1 MKSTTI
7 RKQFIDYF
15 QQELNHEFV
24 PSAPVIPQNDPTLL
38 FINAGMN
45 QFKSYFLGE
54 SEPKFKRAVNSQKC
68 IRVSG
73 KHNDLEEVGKDNY
86 HHTFFEMLGNWSF
99 GDYYKPE
106 AIEWAWKL
114 LTEIYGIDKNR
125 LYATVY
131 KNDDES
137 YDLWKK
143 ISGLP
148 KNRILRYGEKD
159 NFWDMGAIGPCG
171 PCSEIHYYR
180 GDDVKNQDPTKVNA
194 DDPNYIELWNLV
206 FIQYNRDKNNKLTPL
221 PKKHVDTGAGLERLA
236 ATLNNKLSNY
246 ETDLFSP
253 IIDKIAD
260 ISKVKYNKNKSG
272 IPHRVIADHLRMLA
286 FSIGDGAFPSNEGRG
301 YVLRRVL
308 RRAARFGIKLNVH
321 EPFIYKLVPTL
332 IDTIGE
338 AFPEIINRQKHIQQ
352 VIKSEEKSF
361 GLTLDKGLEIFEDI
375 ANKVKKN
382 NNKIIQGADVFKLYD
397 TFGFPV
403 DLTNMLAE
411 EKQLKINMNS
421 FNNLMKKQKEM
432 ARSKSKFG
440 TVKTLTLEE
449 TLEMTEKI
457 ESKKTQN
464 SKFIGYNNFTSESNL
479 LKQIQLDKDFYL
491 VFDQT
496 PFYPES
502 GGQAGDKGEIIISG
516 KKYFIIDT
524 QKRNDDILHKI
535 KSKLKI
541 SQNINP
547 VKLIVDKENR
557 LGSARNHTATHL
569 LQAALREVLGD
580 HVHQSGSFVSSKYL
594 RFDFTHYEKIKEK
607 DLDKIL
613 NLVNQKIIKNI
624 PVEPKTEKYKNA
636 IQNGVIALFGEKYSD
651 NVRSI
656 KVGDFSYELCGG
668 THVKYTGEIGPF
680 IIKSESG
687 VASGIRRIEAIT
699 GKRSIDSLLKYNKIL
714 TELSYIMDS
723 PISKIASKVENV
735 FKHRRTLKKTINR
748 LRKKLI
754 GYSVDE
760 YIKSPIKING
770 HNLYLNIVEVNSI
783 DELKNIGDKVRE
795 KLKSSVAIFGTV
807 LNSTPQVLC
816 IVTDDLV
823 KEGINAGKIVGMIG
837 KKLGGGGGGRPH
849 MAIAGGKKPELLEKI
864 ISSIKEDNNIKKLL

>member
-15 QQELNHEFV
+15 QKELNHEFV
-24 PSAPVIPQNDPTLL
+24 PSAPVIPHNDPTLL

-54 SEPKFKRAVNSQKC
+54 SKPKFKRAVNSQKC

-73 KHNDLEEVGKDNY
+73 KHNDLEEVGRDNY

-131 KNDDES
+131 KDDDES
-137 YDLWKK
+137 FDLWKK

-148 KNRILRYGEKD
+148 KDRILRYGKKD
-159 NFWDMGAIGPCG
+159 NFWDMGAVGPCG
-171 PCSEIHYYR
+171 PCSEIHYYN
-180 GDDVKNQDPTKVNA
+180 GDDIKNQDPTKINSG
-194 DDPNYIELWNLV
+194 DPNYIELWNLV
-206 FIQYNRDKNNKLTPL
+206 FIQYNRDKNNKLTLL
-221 PKKHVDTGAGLERLA
+221 PKKHVDTGAGLERLT

-253 IIDKIAD
+253 IIDKIAN
-260 ISKVKYNKNKSG
+260 ISKVKYNKNKTG
-272 IPHRVIADHLRMLA
+272 IPHRVIADHLRMLT

-308 RRAARFGIKLNVH
+308 RRAARFGIKLNLH

-332 IDTIGE
+332 IDTMGE
-338 AFPEIINRQKHIQQ
+338 TFPEIINRQKHIQQ

-375 ANKVKKN
+375 ANKVKKKN
-382 NNKIIQGADVFKLYD
+382 ISRIPGEDVFKLYD

-411 EKQLKINMNS
+411 EKNLNIDIDS
-421 FNNLMKKQKEM
+421 FNKLMKKQQEM
-432 ARSKSKFG
+432 ARAKSQFG
-440 TVKTLTLEE
+440 QKRMKVNVKVVFNKQIKNVKT
-449 TLEMTEKI
+449 
-457 ESKKTQN
+457 N
-464 SKFIGYNNFTSESNL
+464 SLFIGYKYISATANL
-479 LKQIQLDKDFYL
+479 LKQVKLDDSFYL
-491 VFDQT
+491 IFDKT
-496 PFYPES
+496 PFYPEG
-502 GGQAGDKGEIIISG
+502 GGQVGDKGEVIIVG
-516 KKYFIIDT
+516 QKYSIIDT
-524 QKRNDDILHKI
+524 QRRGKEILHKI
-535 KSKLKI
+535 DKELKLSGK
-541 SQNINP
+541 INP
-547 VKLIVDKENR
+547 VKLIVNIESRRNI
-557 LGSARNHTATHL
+557 ARNHTATHL
-569 LQAALREVLGD
+569 LQAALREVLGN
-580 HVHQSGSFVSSKYL
+580 HVHQSGSFVSSEYL

-613 NLVNQKIIKNI
+613 NLINQKIIENI
-624 PVEPKTEKYKNA
+624 FVESKIEKYEDA
-636 IQNGVIALFGEKYSD
+636 IQNGVMALFGEKYSK

-656 KVGDFSYELCGG
+656 KIGDFSYELCGG
-668 THVKYTGEIGPF
+668 THVKCIGEIGPF

-699 GKRSIDSLLKYNKIL
+699 GKRSIDSLLTNNKIL
-714 TELSYIMDS
+714 SELSYIMDS
-723 PISKIASKVENV
+723 PIDKIADKVESV
-735 FKHRRTLKKTINR
+735 FKHRKKLKKTITN

-760 YIKSPIKING
+760 YIKTPIKING
-770 HNLYLNIVEVNSI
+770 HNIYLNIVEVNSV

-807 LNSTPQVLC
+807 IDSTPQVLC
-816 IVTDDLV
+816 VVTDDLV
-823 KEGINAGKIVGMIG
+823 KEGIKAGKIVGVIG

-849 MAIAGGKKPELLEKI
+849 MAIAGGKKPELLEKTI
-864 ISSIKEDNNIKKLL
+864 ASIKKDENIKNLL